1 MAWIIEPAFHLV
13 KSCAASVSTSASAS
27 ATMYAMVVAAV
38 LMLAVAEE
46 GGGEGGP
53 NCRGCFNETSGVCVL
68 DTDPGGDPTCPL
80 ATPTDCAAIGLPYLN
95 NSLDIWPKGDGC
107 LAEVVAEGKLCM
119 SVLEQHGCS
128 GGALHAPNQTACA
141 EMALKRGA
149 SYIGWIP
156 THEPPGLTAENCLIV
171 TGEFAAGCAG
181 CEGCEYWT
189 YTELESGE
197 TRHSCAV
204 RCRIQLLP
212 AATMLLN
219 QPISHFYTVSPLSIL

>member
-1 MAWIIEPAFHLV
+1 
-13 KSCAASVSTSASAS
+13 
-27 ATMYAMVVAAV
+27 
-38 LMLAVAEE
+38 
-46 GGGEGGP
+46 
-53 NCRGCFNETSGVCVL
+53 
-68 DTDPGGDPTCPL
+68 
-80 ATPTDCAAIGLPYLN
+80 
-95 NSLDIWPKGDGC
+95 
-107 LAEVVAEGKLCM
+107 
-119 SVLEQHGCS
+119 
-128 GGALHAPNQTACA
+128 
-141 EMALKRGA
+141 MALKRGA

-219 QPISHFYTVSPLSIL
+219 QPISHYTVSPLSILRLPQILCGAKRGRVVDDVVCCAVLCCADCAVLCCAALRCAALCACVVRVCAGGVLRCWEQYGRTEWKCVPEVKMCVPGKGSGLNATACADACGS